1 MARTDLQSR
10 DYESRQLDI
19 QKKEYAIRRR
29 RQTISVIPIGLLGVA
44 VAVGGGGL
52 FGLGEQAVLVLV
64 GSVVLSFFGF
74 SLVNWRCPKCSAYL
88 GQRLNPTDCRACG
101 ATLQD

>member
-10 DYESRQLDI
+10 DYELRQLAI

-29 RQTISVIPIGLLGVA
+29 RQTISVIPVGVLGVA

-64 GSVVLSFFGF
+64 GAVVLSFFGY
-74 SLVNWRCPKCSAYL
+74 SLVNWRCPACSAYL
-88 GQRLNPTDCRACG
+88 GQRLNPEKCRACG
-101 ATLQD
+101 ATLRD